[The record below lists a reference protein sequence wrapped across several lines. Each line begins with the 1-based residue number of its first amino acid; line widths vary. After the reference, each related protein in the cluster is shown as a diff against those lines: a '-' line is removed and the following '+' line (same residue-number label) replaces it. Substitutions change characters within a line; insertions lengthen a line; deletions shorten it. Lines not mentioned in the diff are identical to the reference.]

1 MKFVG
6 ETYNFNSANK
16 ATTNMKRRN
25 SSEDFDIVQRV
36 TVRRYGTVSCL
47 PTGKGN
53 VAIFAVGLKKAYFD
67 TLGVYCPRTGELFSG
82 ALLKYTCDYL
92 DSICQY
98 KILVHLAGAQQVVMG
113 NEIKKAILSE
123 VRNKKRIGC

>member
-1 MKFVG
+1 
-6 ETYNFNSANK
+6 
-16 ATTNMKRRN
+16 MKRRN

-82 ALLKYTCDYL
+82 ALLKFTCEL
-92 DSICQY
+92 SVSRLHLRIQN
-98 KILVHLAGAQQVVMG
+98 LVHLAGAQQVVMG
-113 NEIKKAILSE
+113 NEIQKAILSE
-123 VRNKKRIGC
+123 VRNKKRIAKI